1 MRRLFTL
8 DQRDYDP
15 AAPRLVRPSARGI
28 LIRGAKIALVHSLKY
43 DYYKFP
49 GGGLEPGE
57 RPEDALLR
65 EVREEAGLAVAPES
79 VRPYGLVRRVQ
90 RGRMGETFQQD
101 NYYYLCAPSGE
112 TPGQELDDYE
122 AEEGFTLA
130 WVEPETALEANRSSP
145 KRQDLGGVMLERE
158 CRVLE
163 LLRREGYFQE
173 AAPC

>member
-1 MRRLFTL
+1 MRLLFSL
-8 DQRDYDP
+8 DLQDYDP
-15 AAPRLVRPSARGI
+15 AAPRLIRPSARGI
-28 LIRGAKIALVHSLKY
+28 LIHEGKIALVHSLKY

-65 EVREEAGLAVAPES
+65 EVREEAGLSVRPES

-90 RGRMGETFQQD
+90 RGRAGETFVQD

-122 AEEGFTLA
+122 AEERFTLS
-130 WVEPETALEANRSSP
+130 WVEPETAIAANRRSA

-163 LLRREGYFQE
+163 LLRSEGYFD
-173 AAPC
+173 